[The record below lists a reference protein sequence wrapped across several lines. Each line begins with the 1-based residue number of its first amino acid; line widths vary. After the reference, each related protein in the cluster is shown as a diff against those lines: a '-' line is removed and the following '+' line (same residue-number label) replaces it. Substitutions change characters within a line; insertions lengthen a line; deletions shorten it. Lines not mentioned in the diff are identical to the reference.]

1 MRYDRRTQPSEY
13 WCRNSILNHLD
24 LFIESDNFTPF
35 VTEQDL
41 LNDMYGFL
49 KSTKNI
55 SKTTTET

>member
-1 MRYDRRTQPSEY
+1 MRYDRRTQLAEY
-13 WCRNSILNHLD
+13 WCRNSILNYLD

-35 VTEQDL
+35 VTEEDL

-55 SKTTTET
+55 SRTTTER